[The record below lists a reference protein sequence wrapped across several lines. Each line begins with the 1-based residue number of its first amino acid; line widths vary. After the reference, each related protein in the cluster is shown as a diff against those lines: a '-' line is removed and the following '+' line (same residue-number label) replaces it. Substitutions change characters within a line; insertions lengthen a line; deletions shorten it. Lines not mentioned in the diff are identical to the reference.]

1 MKSKS
6 LNFFNVMTGKNKYT
20 SCYGFSSFDKKVSRF
35 FYYDQHVTTN
45 LLFYIIEFV
54 SHCNISHS
62 QNTKTREWLAHII
75 DSICITDEK
84 YVNWTLQVA
93 STHAQKAALPFIK
106 SVEVNSHIK
115 SLSACFIIF
124 FISTFVVG

>member
-1 MKSKS
+1 M
-6 LNFFNVMTGKNKYT
+6 
-20 SCYGFSSFDKKVSRF
+20 
-35 FYYDQHVTTN
+35 
-45 LLFYIIEFV
+45 IEFV

-62 QNTKTREWLAHII
+62 QNTKAHEWLAHII

-106 SVEVNSHIK
+106 SVEVNSH
-115 SLSACFIIF
+115 
-124 FISTFVVG
+124 V